1 MVSSIAGNRSS
12 KYRNLSAHAE
22 SRLSC
27 RFAVF
32 FVPFIRAS
40 CRFRSVLPR
49 KRYSIIVTPLMTT
62 MNENN
67 PAPDASPTAAKIA
80 YDIHDI
86 LKILPHRYPLLLI
99 DRVLELERRQRVV
112 AIKNVT
118 INEPFFVGH
127 FPGLPIMPGVLII
140 EAIAQAGG
148 ALLLTEI
155 EDRSEKVMVFTGI
168 ERAKFRKPVSPGD
181 QLRMEVTVMG
191 WRSVPGM
198 TAAKMQG
205 YAFVGDKKV
214 AEAIVSCQLID
225 SSRGRGSNDGVGG
238 S

>member
-1 MVSSIAGNRSS
+1 
-12 KYRNLSAHAE
+12 
-22 SRLSC
+22 
-27 RFAVF
+27 
-32 FVPFIRAS
+32 
-40 CRFRSVLPR
+40 
-49 KRYSIIVTPLMTT
+49 

-67 PAPDASPTAAKIA
+67 PAPDTSPGPTKIA
-80 YDIHDI
+80 YDIHQI

-181 QLRMEVTVMG
+181 QLRMEVTVTG

-225 SSRGRGSNDGVGG
+225 SSRGRGSNDSG

>member
-1 MVSSIAGNRSS
+1 
-12 KYRNLSAHAE
+12 
-22 SRLSC
+22 
-27 RFAVF
+27 
-32 FVPFIRAS
+32 
-40 CRFRSVLPR
+40 
-49 KRYSIIVTPLMTT
+49 
-62 MNENN
+62 MNDTN
-67 PAPDASPTAAKIA
+67 ATPDASSGATKIA
-80 YDIHDI
+80 YDIHQI

-127 FPGLPIMPGVLII
+127 FPGLPIMPGVLIV

-148 ALLLTEI
+148 ALLLTEV
-155 EDRSEKVMVFTGI
+155 EDRSDKVMVFTGI
-168 ERAKFRKPVSPGD
+168 ERAKFRRPVAPGD
-181 QLRMEVTVMG
+181 QLRIEVTVAG

-205 YAFVGDKKV
+205 YAFVGSKKV

-225 SSRGRGSNDGVGG
+225 SSRGRASNDEGASG